1 MSAATPTSP
10 TPAMDVEKAR
20 FNMVEQQVRP
30 WDVADSAVLGLLGS
44 LPREAFVPAAYR
56 NMAFADLDIPLTAP
70 AQTDKCMLAPKVQA
84 RLLQDAA
91 VQSTDNVLEIGT
103 GSGYMAAMLGNQARQ
118 VCSIEIDA
126 TLASEARQNLAYV
139 GVSNVDVVHADAA
152 AAGFKA
158 CEPQAPYDVIVL
170 GGSVAEVPAALL
182 NLLKVG
188 GRLVGIVG
196 DEPMMR
202 ATLVTRATDTAFT
215 TEQPWDYVAP
225 RLANFPQPNR
235 FTF

>member
-1 MSAATPTSP
+1 
-10 TPAMDVEKAR
+10 MDLEKAR

-44 LPREAFVPAAYR
+44 LPREAFVPVAYR

-91 VQSTDNVLEIGT
+91 VQPTDNVLEIGT

-126 TLASEARQNLAYV
+126 TLASEARQNLAQV

>member
-1 MSAATPTSP
+1 
-10 TPAMDVEKAR
+10 MDVEKAR

-126 TLASEARQNLAYV
+126 TLASEARQNLAQV

-152 AAGFKA
+152 AAGFRA

>member
-1 MSAATPTSP
+1 MSTATPTSLA
-10 TPAMDVEKAR
+10 PAMDVEKAR

-30 WDVADSAVLGLLGS
+30 WDVADSAVLGLLGN

-56 NMAFADLDIPLTAP
+56 SMAFADLDIPLTAP

-126 TLASEARQNLAYV
+126 TLASEARQNLAHV

>member
-1 MSAATPTSP
+1 LSTATPTSLA
-10 TPAMDVEKAR
+10 PAMDVEKAR

-30 WDVADSAVLGLLGS
+30 WDVADSAVLGLLGN

-56 NMAFADLDIPLTAP
+56 SMAFADLDIPLTAP

-126 TLASEARQNLAYV
+126 TLASEARQNLAHV

>member
-1 MSAATPTSP
+1 
-10 TPAMDVEKAR
+10 
-20 FNMVEQQVRP
+20 
-30 WDVADSAVLGLLGS
+30 VADSAVLGLLGS
-44 LPREAFVPAAYR
+44 LPREAFVPVAYR

-126 TLASEARQNLAYV
+126 TLASEARQNLAQV

>member
-1 MSAATPTSP
+1 
-10 TPAMDVEKAR
+10 MDVEKAR

-30 WDVADSAVLGLLGS
+30 WDVADSAVLGLLGN

-56 NMAFADLDIPLTAP
+56 SMAFADLDIPLTAP

-126 TLASEARQNLAYV
+126 TLASEARQNLAQV

>member
-1 MSAATPTSP
+1 
-10 TPAMDVEKAR
+10 
-20 FNMVEQQVRP
+20 MVEQQVRP

-126 TLASEARQNLAYV
+126 TLASEARQNLAQV

-152 AAGFKA
+152 AAGFRA